1 MRERHEVQIAA
12 DALVVKRN
20 RQPHRDELVSRIP
33 IRTPVSR
40 FRFRRFRLVIR

>member
-33 IRTPVSR
+33 IRTRRQPVPVPPVP
-40 FRFRRFRLVIR
+40 VIR